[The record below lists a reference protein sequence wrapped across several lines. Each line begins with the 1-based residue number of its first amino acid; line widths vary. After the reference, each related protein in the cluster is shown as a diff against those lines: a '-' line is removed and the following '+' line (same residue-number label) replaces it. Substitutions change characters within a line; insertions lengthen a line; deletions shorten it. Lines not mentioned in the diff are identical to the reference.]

1 MKEEMTIESGGK
13 TFLDV
18 KSTVLISMITFLVGG
33 YLGDWNASA
42 KAQIAINNNEEKI
55 DGMIKNTAVME
66 NSIQN
71 IERMVEEIKSDVKD
85 LKK

>member
-1 MKEEMTIESGGK
+1 MKEEMTIESEGK

-71 IERMVEEIKSDVKD
+71 IERMVGEIKSDVKD

>member
-1 MKEEMTIESGGK
+1 MTIESEGK